1 MIQLHMNGIKMNI
14 NRKFYKRIDFILI
27 ALVLL
32 IGFIIG
38 FMQNNADPLDTS
50 RYAYIYYE
58 NTLVMQIDLNT
69 AENTTFALQENP
81 EIIFEIREGAIGF
94 ISSPCHDK
102 ICIKAGYIS
111 HDGETAVCL
120 PQKCVLTIKSSV
132 PTDVPD
138 IIVR

>member
-1 MIQLHMNGIKMNI
+1 MNR
-14 NRKFYKRIDFILI
+14 NRKFYKRIDIVLI
-27 ALVLL
+27 VLVLL
-32 IGFIIG
+32 IGLSISMI
-38 FMQNNADPLDTS
+38 QNNTDSINND

-58 NTLVMQIDLNT
+58 NTLVMQINLNA
-69 AENTTFALQENP
+69 AENTTFELKENP
-81 EIIFEIREGAIGF
+81 EIVFQIQDGAIAF
-94 ISSPCHDK
+94 IASPCHDK
-102 ICIKAGYIS
+102 ICIKTGYIS